1 MFTVFV
7 KYQKNS
13 ALLEL
18 PCEAHKIREV
28 LSSIGY
34 TGRLADIPLLTD
46 ENAELILKIYPY
58 SETEKAVCSKAAE
71 SDTLLQLNT
80 LANYLDRQYSIEA
93 ETIRN
98 MDVSGIRNLY
108 LKLSE
113 PKQLETNKLVIH
125 ARLVRKEPDFTPT
138 ACIVE
143 HIIPLSQEE
152 FFNLRNN
159 PLQDNKMIEKYHDDM
174 YCDSDGIRH
183 CILVYDEKQGDGLL
197 IDSQGSDYARYAQY
211 IPCAKLLAKQY
222 EQQMEQTA
230 EPEETPEVSGISM

>member
-18 PCEAHKIREV
+18 PCEVHKIRDV

-34 TGRLADIPLLTD
+34 QLSEIPLLTD
-46 ENAELILKIYPY
+46 ENAELTVKVYPY
-58 SETEKAVCSKAAE
+58 SETEKAVCSKVAE
-71 SDTLLQLNT
+71 NDSLIDLNT
-80 LANYLDRQYSIEA
+80 LAEYLDRQYSIEA
-93 ETIRN
+93 KTVRDT
-98 MDVSGIRNLY
+98 DVSGIRNLY

-113 PKQLETNKLVIH
+113 PKQPETEKLVIH

-143 HIIPLSQEE
+143 HIIPLSQEK
-152 FFNLRNN
+152 FFSLRNN
-159 PLQDNKMIEKYHDDM
+159 PLQDHEIIKKYQDDM

-197 IDSQGSDYARYAQY
+197 IDSQGADYARYAQY
-211 IPCAKLLAKQY
+211 IPCAKLLAERY

-230 EPEETPEVSGISM
+230 KLEEIFELSCISV